1 MVDFSLGSS
10 QKTKDI
16 PVDRII
22 SLRSQGLSNDQ
33 IVQTLQNEGYRATQ
47 IFDAIKHAEIK
58 ESMEGP
64 NSLSISSNLQN
75 PIMPS
80 LGGLSMPTEPQ
91 QTADISKM
99 EEIAEAIIDEKW
111 NILVE
116 NVNKII
122 DWKERVD
129 SQISGL
135 NEKISML
142 KQDFSS
148 LQSAIVGKTGDY
160 DKTMKEVSTDIKAMS
175 KVFQK
180 ILPGFI
186 EKVNEL
192 SVITENIKGS
202 KEAGRETERT
212 ANLKK
217 VPEKEEEEEDIF
229 EGTIDDIK

>member
-47 IFDAIKHAEIK
+47 IFDAIKQAEIK

-80 LGGLSMPTEPQ
+80 LGGLSMPTQPQ

-212 ANLKK
+212 ANFKK

>member
-47 IFDAIKHAEIK
+47 IFDAIKQAEIK

-64 NSLSISSNLQN
+64 NSLFISSNLQN

-80 LGGLSMPTEPQ
+80 LGGLSMPTQPQ

>member
-47 IFDAIKHAEIK
+47 IFDAIKQAEIK

-80 LGGLSMPTEPQ
+80 LGGLSMPTQPQ